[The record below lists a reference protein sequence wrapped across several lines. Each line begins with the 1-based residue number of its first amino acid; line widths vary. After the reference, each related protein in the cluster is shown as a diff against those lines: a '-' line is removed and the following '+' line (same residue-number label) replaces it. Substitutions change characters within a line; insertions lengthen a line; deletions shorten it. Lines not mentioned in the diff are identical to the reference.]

1 MLLIMVKSI
10 YELTIALG
18 PCGIAGVTLAASI
31 EWRRR
36 WEIVRGL
43 RDFRGV
49 VGVLCRILLFR
60 GATALFPRALS
71 SV

>member
-10 YELTIALG
+10 YELTIAFG

-36 WEIVRGL
+36 WEIVGSL
-43 RDFRGV
+43 RDFGQ
-49 VGVLCRILLFR
+49 LLSE
-60 GATALFPRALS
+60 G
-71 SV
+71 